1 MGLSTKKP
9 TRESQELSKKMTGVA
24 TRIAYLSDDEM
35 KQLKIKSITE
45 NIDIQNLIDS
55 ALKQIT
61 SNNNCQFK
69 AISVNAKKRSFAI
82 NRERLKEIK
91 MFLLGCNGVT
101 QDKLIYNA
109 ILKIIE

>member
-9 TRESQELSKKMTGVA
+9 TRESQELGKKMTGVA

-45 NIDIQNLIDS
+45 NIDIQNLIDG
-55 ALKQIT
+55 ALKQII
-61 SNNNCQFK
+61 SNDSCQFR
-69 AISVNAKKRSFAI
+69 AIRVDAKKRSFAMSQ
-82 NRERLKEIK
+82 ERLKEIK
-91 MFLLGCNGVT
+91 VFLLGCNGVT

>member
-1 MGLSTKKP
+1 MGLSTKNP
-9 TRESQELSKKMTGVA
+9 TKESQELGKKMTGIA

-45 NIDIQNLIDS
+45 NTDIKNLIDG
-55 ALKQIT
+55 ALKQII
-61 SNNNCQFK
+61 SNNNFQFK
-69 AISVNAKKRSFAI
+69 AIRVDAKKRSFAI
-82 NRERLKEIK
+82 NQERLKEVK
-91 MFLLGCNGVT
+91 VFLLGCDGVT

>member
-9 TRESQELSKKMTGVA
+9 TKESQELGKKMTGVA

-45 NIDIQNLIDS
+45 NTDIKNLIDG
-55 ALKQIT
+55 ALKQII
-61 SNNNCQFK
+61 SSDNYQFK
-69 AISVNAKKRSFAI
+69 AIRVDAKKRSFAI
-82 NRERLKEIK
+82 NQERLKEVK
-91 MFLLGCNGVT
+91 MFLLGCDGVT

>member
-9 TRESQELSKKMTGVA
+9 TKESQELGKKMTGIA

-45 NIDIQNLIDS
+45 NTDIKNLIDG
-55 ALKQIT
+55 ALKQII
-61 SNNNCQFK
+61 SFDNCQFK
-69 AISVNAKKRSFAI
+69 AIRVDAKKRSFAI
-82 NRERLKEIK
+82 NQERLKEVK
-91 MFLLGCNGVT
+91 VFLLGYDGVT